1 MSFTWSP
8 KQAAAI
14 QALNTNVL
22 VSASAGAGKTAV
34 LIGRLMKRLEID
46 RISLDEVVAIT
57 FTELAAS
64 EMRKRLAE
72 NLNTRLSQL
81 EEGELKAHLTRQLSL
96 LPSAYITTIHA
107 FCLKI
112 IENYSYVSGID
123 PNQVKNVLDEPSK
136 KRLWDKAFSLA
147 YKQMILSD
155 ESGMKELAW
164 HFDLGLSSNFNL
176 KEAVEKLKNKLNTLE
191 DQDAWIKMSLDCGDI
206 TSYAD
211 LNGQHKTYFD
221 LMYKWYIDN
230 FIYRQKAILKTVHN
244 QDYIDFIESGKR
256 AKGDSAN
263 RLKFLA
269 QEECRQSFIHELEHL
284 TIDFNYEKYQKCI
297 AKMAIVCEFKGP
309 PQTSNYEVIGHQ
321 WDAYKKAY
329 NRLTELNFE
338 ESDWFSDMSL
348 LKSRLKTLIDLT
360 QLSMEFYKTLKSE
373 ALAIDFDDME
383 HLAIEILKN
392 EQFKI
397 NYVFKEK
404 IKEIMVDEFQDT
416 NEVQNQIVELI
427 SSGSNV
433 FRVGDVKQSI
443 YRFRNAQPQLMQGL
457 MRNSDDNNQVLFLD
471 ENYRSK
477 ESIVVFNN
485 EIFKQ
490 LMDFP
495 NLGSFFH
502 ASDTVKIG
510 TDKQAGGEAIE
521 IHFLA
526 KQEDSEESFD
536 DSDEVIDTEDS
547 SASKQVD
554 PNAKLHVIHMVN
566 TIEKMR
572 EETSFN
578 NYRDYVVLVRS
589 NAEKEYLQDLFEKA
603 NIPHH
608 ISAKTGFFNA
618 PAVQDVLLMIKA
630 ILNPYDDLNFVG
642 LCLSQFIELSDRDLA
657 QMALVKGN
665 RFYVQVLKELYPEKY
680 QELMFFINQVRSS
693 DLLTVIK
700 SIFAYNQYYDDF
712 CDLQARANLDLLF
725 EKALLYRDQAMSL
738 SEFVSQIT
746 SVEDTES
753 TEAIPFTTEDDV
765 VRVMTIHQSKG
776 LEFPVV
782 LYWSRLSASVKDN
795 DAALLAD
802 SELGFM
808 LKTIQFPKL
817 GTRKNP
823 VRLALEMKTRRDD
836 ILEQVRLIYVALTR
850 AVDKLIIID
859 QTPKFNIPLED
870 SVILDGWGSTY
881 LIQAAVHASLGKVK
895 VEYVHEIIDQSYVFN
910 QKKIKEKKNFEYSVK
925 ERSSIEFKTPS
936 STHPQMSEVHLNFNQ
951 NKGTVHGTEIHKLFE
966 DLPLT
971 DWTKPLLLEYK
982 ADLSESDQEAF
993 MTYYQS
999 DIYQAM
1005 LKGEIKH
1012 EYAFHALLDNIVMH
1026 GYMDCIAVCE
1036 KSVYCIDYKTD
1047 GIDEELTFIE
1057 LYHEQIENYMTVL
1070 QRQYPDKKVKG
1081 YLYSLHLKKF
1091 IEIKG

>member
-8 KQAAAI
+8 KQQAAI
-14 QALNTNVL
+14 DALNTNVL

-34 LIGRLMKRLEID
+34 LIGRLMKRLETD

-72 NLNTRLSQL
+72 NLNTRIGKVNDP
-81 EEGELKAHLTRQLSL
+81 EIKAHLTQQLSL

-123 PNQVKNVLDEPSK
+123 PNQVRNVLDEPSK
-136 KRLWDKAFSLA
+136 KRLWDEAFTQA
-147 YKQMILSD
+147 YKTMIINNEKSM
-155 ESGMKELAW
+155 SELAW
-164 HFDLGLSSNFNL
+164 HFDLGLSSTKNL
-176 KEAVEKLKNKLNTLE
+176 KEAVDKLKNKLNTIE
-191 DQDAWIKMSLDCGDI
+191 NQDVWIEMSLALSDVK
-206 TSYAD
+206 SYAD
-211 LNGQHKTYFD
+211 LKDNHKRYFD
-221 LMYKWYIDN
+221 MQYKWYIDN
-230 FIYRQKAILKTVHN
+230 FLYRHGALLKAVN
-244 QDYIDFIESGKR
+244 GAEYIALLESGRSYKKDLEKRENFIETE
-256 AKGDSAN
+256 
-263 RLKFLA
+263 LKKSVYYNQLKQLSEDFDYDKYHKVL
-269 QEECRQSFIHELEHL
+269 
-284 TIDFNYEKYQKCI
+284 IDMASIYE
-297 AKMAIVCEFKGP
+297 FDGP
-309 PQTSNYEVIGHQ
+309 PQRGKEVISHQ
-321 WDAYKKAY
+321 WDTYKKAY
-329 NRLTELNFE
+329 ERMVFMNFE
-338 ESDWFSDMSL
+338 ESDWFSDMRL
-348 LKSRLKTLIDLT
+348 LESRQKTLIELT
-360 QLSMEFYKTLKSE
+360 KLSMSIYKDLKAK

-392 EQFKI
+392 DKFRIDQ
-397 NYVFKEK
+397 VFKDK

-416 NEVQNQIVELI
+416 NEVQNQIVQLI

-457 MRNSDDNNQVLFLD
+457 MRINDDNNKVLFLD

-477 ESIVVFNN
+477 ESIVEFNN
-485 EIFKQ
+485 HIFKQ
-490 LMDFP
+490 LMDFE
-495 NLGSFFH
+495 NLGSYFH

-510 TDKQAGGEAIE
+510 TEQQSGGESIE
-521 IHFLA
+521 VHFLN
-526 KQEDSEESFD
+526 KPEESEESSN
-536 DSDEVIDTEDS
+536 DSDDTDVETNTDT
-547 SASKQVD
+547 QVD

-572 EETSFN
+572 AETEYKKYS
-578 NYRDYVVLVRS
+578 DYVVLVRS

-642 LCLSQFIELSDRDLA
+642 LCLSKFIGLSDTDLA
-657 QMALVKGN
+657 NMALHRDN
-665 RFYVQVLKELYPEKY
+665 RFYVQVFKEDFPEKY
-680 QELMFFINQVRSS
+680 QALMDFIYSVRST

-700 SIFAYNQYYDDF
+700 SIFRYNNYYDDY
-712 CDLQARANLDLLF
+712 CDKQARVNLDLLF
-725 EKALLYRDQAMSL
+725 EKALIYRESAMSL

-746 SVEDTES
+746 SVKDTES
-753 TEAIPFTTEDDV
+753 TEAIPFTQEDDV

-776 LEFPVV
+776 LEFRVV
-782 LYWSRLSASVKDN
+782 LYWSRSSASVKDN
-795 DAALLAD
+795 DAALIAD

-808 LKTIQFPKL
+808 LKTIQFPNL

-823 VRLALEMKTRRDD
+823 LRIAIEMKTRVED

-870 SVILDGWGSTY
+870 SVMLDGWGSTY
-881 LIQAAVHASLGKVK
+881 LIEAAINASLGHIK
-895 VEYVHEIIDQSYVFN
+895 VEHISEIIDQSYTFN
-910 QKKIKEKKNFEYSVK
+910 EKQAKEKKEFKYTVK
-925 ERSSIEFKTPS
+925 PSTSLEFKTPS
-936 STHPQMSEVHLNFNQ
+936 STHPKMTEVHLNFNQ

-971 DWTKPLLLEYK
+971 DWTKELLLEYK
-982 ADLSESDQEAF
+982 SDLSESDQEAF

-1012 EYAFHALLDNIVMH
+1012 EYAFHALMDNHVLH
-1026 GYMDCIAVCE
+1026 GYMDCIAITETKVF
-1036 KSVYCIDYKTD
+1036 CIDYKTD
-1047 GIDEELTFIE
+1047 GLDDPQTFID
-1057 LYHEQIENYMTVL
+1057 LYHEQIDGYMEVL
-1070 QRQYPDKKVKG
+1070 QKQYPHKKVEG
-1081 YLYSLHLKKF
+1081 YLYSLRLKKF
-1091 IEIKG
+1091 IEIK

>member
-1 MSFTWSP
+1 MSFSWSP

-14 QALNTNVL
+14 QATNTNVL

-64 EMRKRLAE
+64 EMRKRLAQ
-72 NLNTRLSQL
+72 NLNQRLSEL
-81 EEGELKAHLTRQLSL
+81 NEGELKSHLSKQLSL

-123 PNQVKNVLDEPSK
+123 PTQVQNVLDEPAK
-136 KRLWDKAFSLA
+136 KRLWDKAFDQA
-147 YKQMILSD
+147 YQTMIQQS
-155 ESGMKELAW
+155 EKEMKDLAW

-176 KEAVEKLKNKLNTLE
+176 KEAVNKLKNKLNTLE
-191 DQDAWIKMSLDCGDI
+191 DQDSWINMSLANSDI
-206 TSYAD
+206 KGYVD
-211 LNGQHKTYFD
+211 LKGKHKAYFD
-221 LMYKWYIDN
+221 MYYKWHIEHL
-230 FIYRQKAILKTVHN
+230 IYRQKTILRTVDN
-244 QDYIDFIESGKR
+244 QDYMDYLESGKR
-256 AKGDSAN
+256 ANSDLKN
-263 RLKFLA
+263 RLVFIE
-269 QEECRQSFIHELEHL
+269 QEEKRQSYIHKLEYLIH
-284 TIDFNYEKYQKCI
+284 DFNYADYQKCL
-297 AKMAIVCEFKGP
+297 ADMARECQFKGP
-309 PQTSNYEVIGHQ
+309 PQTSNYESIGQQ
-321 WDAYKKAY
+321 WEAYKNAY
-329 NRLTELNFE
+329 LSMSEYIFE
-338 ESDWFSDMSL
+338 EDEWFSDMSL
-348 LKSRLKTLIDLT
+348 LEARQQTLVDLT
-360 QLSMEFYKTLKSE
+360 KLSMQVYKQLKAK

-383 HLAIEILKN
+383 HLAIDILRN
-392 EQFKI
+392 EQFKV
-397 NYVFKEK
+397 NQVFKDK

-457 MRNSDDNNQVLFLD
+457 MKTDNEHNKVLFLD

-477 ESIVVFNN
+477 ESIVEFNN
-485 EIFKQ
+485 EVFKQ
-490 LMDFP
+490 LMDLP

-502 ASDTVKIG
+502 ASDKVKIG
-510 TDKQAGGEAIE
+510 TERQVGGDAIE
-521 IHFLA
+521 IHFLN
-526 KQEDSEESFD
+526 KQEESEKL
-536 DSDEVIDTEDS
+536 SDEPEEENEELNINIV
-547 SASKQVD
+547 VD
-554 PNAKLHVIHMVN
+554 PNAKLHVIHMAN

-572 EETSFN
+572 VETEFK

-589 NAEKEYLQDLFEKA
+589 NAEKEYCQDLFEKA

-630 ILNPYDDLNFVG
+630 ILNPYDDLNMVG
-642 LCLSQFIELSDRDLA
+642 LLLSKFIGLRDTDLA
-657 QMALVKGN
+657 QMALLRSN
-665 RFYVQVLKELYPEKY
+665 RFYIQVLKEYNHEIYLN
-680 QELMFFINQVRSS
+680 LMNFIYQVRSS
-693 DLLTVIK
+693 DLLSMIK
-700 SIFAYNQYYDDF
+700 AIFAFNHYYDDS
-712 CDLQARANLDLLF
+712 CDKQARANLDLLF
-725 EKALLYRDQAMSL
+725 EKALHYRDQSTSL
-738 SEFVSQIT
+738 SEFVDQIT

-782 LYWSRLSASVKDN
+782 LYWSRLSASIKDN
-795 DAALLAD
+795 DSALIAD

-823 VRLALEMKTRRDD
+823 IRLAIEMKTRLDD

-859 QTPKFNIPLED
+859 QRPKFNVPLVD

-881 LIQAAVHASLGKVK
+881 LIEAAIKASNHPIK
-895 VEYVHEIIDQSYVFN
+895 VEYISEIIDQSFVFN
-910 QKKIKEKKNFEYSVK
+910 EKHVKEKKYFDYKLKDSH
-925 ERSSIEFKTPS
+925 SIEFKTPS
-936 STHPQMSEVHLNFNQ
+936 STHPKMNEVHLNFNQ
-951 NKGTVHGTEIHKLFE
+951 NTGTVHGTEIHQLFE
-966 DLPLT
+966 DLPHH
-971 DWTKPLLLEYK
+971 DWTKELLLSYK
-982 ADLSESDQEAF
+982 PDLSESDQDAF
-993 MTYYQS
+993 MTYYHS

-1005 LKGEIKH
+1005 LKGTIKH
-1012 EYAFHALLDNIVMH
+1012 EYAFHALLDNTVMH
-1026 GYMDCIAVCE
+1026 GYMDCIALCE
-1036 KSVYCIDYKTD
+1036 SVVYCIDYKTD
-1047 GIDEELTFIE
+1047 GLDDESLFVE
-1057 LYHEQIENYMTVL
+1057 LYHEQLQNYMDVL
-1070 QRQYPDKKVKG
+1070 QRQYPHKKVEG
-1081 YLYSLHLKKF
+1081 YLYSLRLKKF
-1091 IEIKG
+1091 IQILEE